1 MRFYAYLPSDCHLST
16 TEVEAFVAILGP
28 HVDNVDKVFVKTGTH
43 KDADAIRV
51 GFFLTLF
58 RPVRISYLPITY
70 YVVTRSI
77 STSSDHLAWS
87 LWP

>member
-43 KDADAIRV
+43 KDANTIRV
-51 GFFLTLF
+51 GFF
-58 RPVRISYLPITY
+58 
-70 YVVTRSI
+70 
-77 STSSDHLAWS
+77 
-87 LWP
+87 